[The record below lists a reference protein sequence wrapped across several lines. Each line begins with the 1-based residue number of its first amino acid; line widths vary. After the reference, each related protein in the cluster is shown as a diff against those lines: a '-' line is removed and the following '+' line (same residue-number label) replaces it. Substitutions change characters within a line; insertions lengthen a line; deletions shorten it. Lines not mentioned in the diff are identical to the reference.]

1 MGAGYN
7 SADGHMVELFFWRCR
22 FLLFVNGKQHAS
34 ISNVASCYSVVYF
47 NCILWKHL
55 LSNT

>member
-22 FLLFVNGKQHAS
+22 FLLFVNGKQHAFDKQ
-34 ISNVASCYSVVYF
+34 C
-47 NCILWKHL
+47 CQL
-55 LSNT
+55 L